1 MYVCMYVCMY
11 AIRLLITK
19 GYALQCFSLLKVA
32 LFSGEYHQYDMCA
45 YPKITKVQRS
55 VYDAVT
61 TTVKAGI
68 SFFSR
73 LFRTKPPQDDVK
85 EVDFKPPSMEELAT
99 QCLHFYLEPYK
110 NALLQESGRYPMV
123 NSVVRDIVHV
133 FNTILKPA
141 VKHFY
146 RKIPES
152 IKTVSITIFYMLL
165 FYLLKN

>member
-1 MYVCMYVCMY
+1 
-11 AIRLLITK
+11 
-19 GYALQCFSLLKVA
+19 
-32 LFSGEYHQYDMCA
+32 MCA

-68 SFFSR
+68 SLFSR
-73 LFRTKPPQDDVK
+73 LFRTKPSQDDVK
-85 EVDFKPPSMEELAT
+85 EVDFKPPSMGELAT

-123 NSVVRDIVHV
+123 NSVVRNIVHV

-141 VKHFY
+141 VKHFD
-146 RKIPES
+146 RKIPGL
-152 IKTVSITIFYMLL
+152 IMTVSITVFYMLIL
-165 FYLLKN
+165 FIKKIKN